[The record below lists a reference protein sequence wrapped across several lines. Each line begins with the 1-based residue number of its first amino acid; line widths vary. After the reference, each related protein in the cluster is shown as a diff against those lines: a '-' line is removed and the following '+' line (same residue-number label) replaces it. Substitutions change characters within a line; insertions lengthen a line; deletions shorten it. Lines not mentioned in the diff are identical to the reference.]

1 MVTILDTD
9 VEEDLFSP
17 EFVEQLEHI
26 KLPATKLEVLVKL
39 LRKSIAAYKNTN
51 KITAEKYEELLK
63 KRLEEYHNR
72 RTRLSPQEASSAQSE
87 AIDEIIRDAT
97 RQALDLLAALGEEK
111 ESFRK
116 LGLTFEEKAFYDI
129 LIHLRD
135 KHNFEYGEDKKAGS
149 VIINDRCKTLAQK
162 IKELIDIQPAFA
174 DWLNNTNIRAE
185 LNRKIFFCLAKHG
198 YPPQYNDEVFNQV
211 MKQVENFKQRH
222 HPKRGFPA

>member
-1 MVTILDTD
+1 M
-9 VEEDLFSP
+9 EEDLFSP

-135 KHNFEYGEDKKAGS
+135 KHNFEYGEDKK
-149 VIINDRCKTLAQK
+149 R
-162 IKELIDIQPAFA
+162 
-174 DWLNNTNIRAE
+174 
-185 LNRKIFFCLAKHG
+185 
-198 YPPQYNDEVFNQV
+198 EV
-211 MKQVENFKQRH
+211 
-222 HPKRGFPA
+222 